1 MTKPPARDPLA
12 PIDAAVSVLT
22 WLVAG
27 LVALGMLLAVAAA
40 LGGPFSVFGF
50 GDTEVCT
57 TAEPGPVTFRDDVS
71 QAAVVGLNDDARWF
85 PAEMLICKSDPGVGL
100 RLVAS
105 LMSAPTLL
113 LFIGFLILTR
123 GLIRQARRTGTFT
136 PQVATRTRRLGW
148 YILLGSIIAAA
159 IEALAGGVVLQA
171 AVEGETWLGGIFDLS
186 TSWSA
191 LLVGIGL
198 ITIGRVLG
206 QAALMQADVDATI

>member
-1 MTKPPARDPLA
+1 MAKPPSRDPLA
-12 PIDAAVSVLT
+12 PIDTAVSVLS
-22 WLVAG
+22 WLVGG
-27 LVALGMLLAVAAA
+27 LLALGVVFGVAAA
-40 LGGPFSVFGF
+40 LGGSFSVFGF

-57 TAEPGPVTFRDDVS
+57 TGEPGPVTFRNDVP
-71 QAAVVGLNDDARWF
+71 QTAVVGLKDGARWF

-100 RLVAS
+100 RLAAS
-105 LMSAPTLL
+105 LMGAPTQL

-123 GLIRQARRTGTFT
+123 GLIKQARRTGMFT
-136 PQVATRTRRLGW
+136 PQVATRTGRLGW

-159 IEALAGGVVLQA
+159 IEALAGGIVLQA
-171 AVEGETWLGGIFDLS
+171 AVDGEVWLGGIFDLH

-206 QAALMQADVDATI
+206 QAALLQADVDATI